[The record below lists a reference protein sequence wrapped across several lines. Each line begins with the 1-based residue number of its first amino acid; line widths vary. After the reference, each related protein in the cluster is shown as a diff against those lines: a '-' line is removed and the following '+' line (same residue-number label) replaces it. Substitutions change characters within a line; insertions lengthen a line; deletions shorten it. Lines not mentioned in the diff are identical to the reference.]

1 MSLAKYS
8 DTTDSGIEWLGEVPL
23 HWSVVRL
30 RRVAEL
36 NPSKSEVSDLDREL
50 SVSFL
55 PMEAVGD
62 DGTIQLEHTRS
73 IGAVENGYTYFRE
86 GDVTFAKITPCFE
99 NGKGAIMRGLLN
111 GIGFGTTEL
120 IVVRPRPKHT
130 TSDYLHWLFMS
141 SHFRHIGESTMYGAG
156 GQKRVPDD
164 FVRSFATAI
173 PPINEQKRISSF
185 LDVET
190 SKIDGLVSEQRRL
203 IELLKEK
210 RQAVISHAVTKGLN
224 PNAPMK
230 PSSIQWLGDV
240 PQHWEVQ
247 RVKHAITSIE
257 QGWSPQCENDPVESD
272 AQWGVLKVGSVNYG
286 TFTAEENKALPPS
299 LEPQPELGILKDD
312 LLISRA
318 NTIELVGSAAVA
330 KCDHKNLMLCDK
342 LYRLR
347 MNHSQLLPEFLC
359 YFLTCEVAREP
370 IELGASGA
378 SPSMKNIAQSV
389 ILELWFAA
397 PDVTEQKEIV
407 KAIRKRWNAITR
419 LLAEAERAIELLQER
434 RTALISAA
442 VTGKIDVRKFASK
455 EVLA

>member
-86 GDVTFAKITPCFE
+86 GDVTLAKITPCFE

-130 TSDYLHWLFMS
+130 TSGYLHWLFMS

-156 GQKRVPDD
+156 GQKRVPGD
-164 FVRSFATAI
+164 FVRNFATAI
-173 PPINEQKRISSF
+173 PPLNEQRAIASF

-224 PNAPMK
+224 PNAPLK
-230 PSSIQWLGDV
+230 PSGIQWLGDV
-240 PQHWEVQ
+240 PQHWEIACLKHYASTVNGFGFSSSDFQ
-247 RVKHAITSIE
+247 DDGVPFIRAGNIKNKTISPPEIFLPQEVVATYERV
-257 QGWSPQCENDPVESD
+257 
-272 AQWGVLKVGSVNYG
+272 VLMAGDIVISMVGSDPKVTESAVG
-286 TFTAEENKALPPS
+286 QVGIIPDS
-299 LEPQPELGILKDD
+299 LAG
-312 LLISRA
+312 
-318 NTIELVGSAAVA
+318 AVP
-330 KCDHKNLMLCDK
+330 NQ
-342 LYRLR
+342 
-347 MNHSQLLPEFLC
+347 N
-359 YFLTCEVAREP
+359 V
-370 IELGASGA
+370 
-378 SPSMKNIAQSV
+378 V
-389 ILELWFAA
+389 ILRENPDFIEKRYLFYTLCSTAYRNHLNVFSHKLANQSIISSSLLVAAKFAFPA
-397 PDVTEQKEIV
+397 IEEQREIIDYLDSTV
-407 KAIRKRWNAITR
+407 AVSNR

-442 VTGKIDVRKFASK
+442 VTGKIDVRGFASK
-455 EVLA
+455 GKE